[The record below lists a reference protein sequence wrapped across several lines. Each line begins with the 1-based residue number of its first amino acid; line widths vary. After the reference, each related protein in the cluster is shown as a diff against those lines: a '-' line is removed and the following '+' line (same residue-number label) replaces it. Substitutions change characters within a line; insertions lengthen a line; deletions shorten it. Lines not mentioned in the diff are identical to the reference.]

1 VANTTLKCPKAEL
14 RAIDYWDREYKKTRT
29 ADEVDRVAYE
39 QCQDRCRD
47 LIREINTLSK
57 RNGRAQS

>member
-39 QCQDRCRD
+39 QRQDRCRD
-47 LIREINTLSK
+47 LIREINTL
-57 RNGRAQS
+57 